1 MLKLY
6 QGYNE
11 KLQPIASI
19 WQKSVS
25 VLIGDSGMTGKIE
38 NYASK
43 LAEGNILPSWTT

>member
-1 MLKLY
+1 MLKFY

-11 KLQPIASI
+11 KLQPIASL

-25 VLIGDSGMTGKIE
+25 VLIGDRGITGKIE

-43 LAEGNILPSWTT
+43 LTEGKILPSWTT